1 MNVSEVEV
9 ILFEFK
15 IISGLFLALTTLI
28 IFVWKTESKKR
39 DENRKE
45 DNEHHTKMF
54 NQHGKILE
62 EVKKA
67 VEKLSTKTAIHSVQ
81 IENLK
86 NKK

>member
-1 MNVSEVEV
+1 MNISEIEV
-9 ILFEFK
+9 ILLEFK
-15 IISGLFLALTTLI
+15 IISGLFLAVTAI
-28 IFVWKTESKKR
+28 IVYVWKTEGKRR

-45 DNEHHTKMF
+45 DNDHHKRMF
-54 NQHGKILE
+54 DQHGKILE

-67 VEKLSTKTAIHSVQ
+67 VEKLSTKTTVHSVE

>member
-1 MNVSEVEV
+1 MDISEIEV

-15 IISGLFLALTTLI
+15 IISGLFLAVTTLI
-28 IFVWKTESKKR
+28 VFVWKTESKRR

-45 DNEHHTKMF
+45 DNEHHKEMF
-54 NQHGKILE
+54 DQHGKILE

-67 VEKLSTKTAIHSVQ
+67 VEKLSTKTTVHSVE

-86 NKK
+86 KLK

>member
-1 MNVSEVEV
+1 MNINEIDV

-15 IISGLFLALTTLI
+15 IISGLFLLVTTTI
-28 IFVWKTESKKR
+28 VFIWKTESKRR

-45 DNEHHTKMF
+45 DNDHHKKMF
-54 NQHGKILE
+54 DQHGKILE

-67 VEKLSTKTAIHSVQ
+67 VEKLSTKTTVHSLQ
-81 IENLK
+81 IKNLE